1 MKLNLKPTLN
11 QVVSKFSLS
20 SSSIL
25 KILVVQQGN
34 TEQVTCWR
42 PTDIRL
48 HGTKLSRPGLGIS
61 DLTVL
66 KNVKVIVELQ
76 IWGTEGGEYEAD
88 RLLGNVYQTVRR
100 HVSETRNL
108 CYVEYVVKSSL

>member
-11 QVVSKFSLS
+11 QVVSRFSLS

-25 KILVVQQGN
+25 KILVAQQGN

-48 HGTKLSRPGLGIS
+48 HGTKFSRPGLGIS

-76 IWGTEGGEYEAD
+76 IWGTEGGEYEGD

-100 HVSETRNL
+100 HVSETRKL
-108 CYVEYVVKSSL
+108 CYVDYVVKSSL